1 MMMSDEEF
9 EEILKNNLKFSRLT
23 SMEVKVYFYDIVIC
37 ESLSTKYYNH
47 LELKS
52 AIINAI
58 IDYEY
63 YEEKKEFKSIKEKII
78 QILRERKIDDIL
90 E

>member
-1 MMMSDEEF
+1 
-9 EEILKNNLKFSRLT
+9 
-23 SMEVKVYFYDIVIC
+23 MEVKVYFYDIVIC
-37 ESLSTKYYNH
+37 ESLSTKYFNH

-52 AIINAI
+52 SIINAI
-58 IDYEY
+58 VDYEY
-63 YEEKKEFKSIKEKII
+63 YEENLMMKKEFKPIKEKII